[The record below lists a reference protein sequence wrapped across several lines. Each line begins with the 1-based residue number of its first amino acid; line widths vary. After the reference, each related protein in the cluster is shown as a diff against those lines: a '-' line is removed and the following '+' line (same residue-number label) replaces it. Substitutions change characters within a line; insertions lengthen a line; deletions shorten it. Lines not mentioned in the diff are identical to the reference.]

1 MLPPHDLHPPPE
13 PRDFIAQPPINKAQI
28 MRTRITTAPGVEL
41 DVIQSGA
48 PHGVPL
54 LLLHGLSDS
63 NASMRPMM
71 DALPRGVRV
80 IAVTQRGHGDSSKPA
95 GPYTAK
101 AFVADAVSVLDQMG
115 VRKAVVYGHSMG
127 SIVAQ
132 RLALDHP
139 ERVAGLILEGA
150 FPGLKGNTA
159 VEAYFD
165 TALDHLTDPIDPG
178 FLREFQE
185 STMLRPPPPEFV
197 DMVVREAAKLPAR
210 AWRQILQDL
219 MALDLGPE
227 LAAIRVPTLLLWGDG
242 DTFVGRSDQDR
253 LLAIPGA
260 RLVVFE
266 GIGHDPHWEDP
277 LRAAELVALFM
288 ARHIAP
294 ASA

>member
-1 MLPPHDLHPPPE
+1 
-13 PRDFIAQPPINKAQI
+13 
-28 MRTRITTAPGVEL
+28 
-41 DVIQSGA
+41 
-48 PHGVPL
+48 
-54 LLLHGLSDS
+54 
-63 NASMRPMM
+63 
-71 DALPRGVRV
+71 
-80 IAVTQRGHGDSSKPA
+80 
-95 GPYTAK
+95 
-101 AFVADAVSVLDQMG
+101 
-115 VRKAVVYGHSMG
+115 
-127 SIVAQ
+127 
-132 RLALDHP
+132 
-139 ERVAGLILEGA
+139 
-150 FPGLKGNTA
+150 
-159 VEAYFD
+159 
-165 TALDHLTDPIDPG
+165 
-178 FLREFQE
+178 
-185 STMLRPPPPEFV
+185 MLRPPPPEFV